1 MEDRWRVALLWEDW
15 VKSLDE
21 LRGAASEGKLGAPEC
36 KNPFFIFL
44 QGCEVR
50 PMPTMDIACSLDGT
64 PCDGNGGALG
74 AGNTSWRGGAKQAG
88 RHAHEDGEP
97 SAQGRAATALH

>member
-21 LRGAASEGKLGAPEC
+21 LRGASGEGKLGAPEC

-50 PMPTMDIACSLDGT
+50 PMACPSRTWRCMCAKET
-64 PCDGNGGALG
+64 PCV
-74 AGNTSWRGGAKQAG
+74 
-88 RHAHEDGEP
+88 
-97 SAQGRAATALH
+97 